1 MNGFIMSLS
10 VVILAAGKGTRMRS
24 SLPKV
29 LHNVAD
35 KPMVGHVIDSARQL
49 GASNIY
55 VVYGFGGDVLKATLT
70 KDNTGDDLTFVEQ
83 VEQLGTGHAVDQ
95 ASPFLTDDEDVLV
108 LYGDV
113 PLTKVSTLDS
123 LLSAKPVNGMA
134 LLTVH
139 LANPMGYGRI
149 VRQEISGQQ
158 QVVGIIEQKDANAE
172 QLKINEAN
180 TGILLA
186 NGGDL
191 KRWLSNLSSDNA
203 QGEYYLTD
211 IIAAAHGEG
220 KVIAT
225 AHPETEIEV
234 EGANNRVQL
243 ATLERAYQARIAE
256 QLMIAG
262 ASLRDPS
269 RIDVRGKLTTGSEV
283 SIDINCIFEG
293 EVRLAD
299 NVQIGANCII
309 KNSTIG
315 TNVEIKPNSIIE
327 DTVIEA
333 DCSVG
338 PFARLRPG
346 SIMKKDSHVGNF
358 VEMKKTTLGVGSK
371 AGHLSYLGNAE
382 IGTKVNI
389 GAGTIT
395 CNYDGVN
402 KSTTEIG
409 DNAFIG
415 SNSSL
420 VAPVIIGHSATV
432 GAGSVIS
439 KEVEDNDIALTR
451 AKPCNVAGW
460 QLPGK
465 TSYLSENIALLKALF
480 L

>member
-29 LHNVAD
+29 LHSVAD

-113 PLTKVSTLDS
+113 PLTKVSTLES
-123 LLSAKPVNGMA
+123 LLAAKPTDGMA

-149 VRQEISGQQ
+149 VRQEISGKQ
-158 QVVGIIEQKDANAE
+158 QVVGIIEQKDANEE

-220 KVIAT
+220 KVVAT

-256 QLMIAG
+256 ELMIAG
-262 ASLRDPS
+262 ASLRDPA
-269 RIDVRGKLTTGSEV
+269 RIDVRGNLTTGTEV

-293 EVRLAD
+293 EVSLAD

-315 TNVEIKPNSIIE
+315 ANVEIKPNSIIE
-327 DTVIEA
+327 DTIIEA

-346 SIMKKDSHVGNF
+346 SVMKQDSHVGNF

-420 VAPVIIGHSATV
+420 VAPVIIGNSATV

-439 KEVEDNDIALTR
+439 KEVEDNDLALTR
-451 AKPCNVAGW
+451 AKQRNIAGW
-460 QLPGK
+460 QRPVK
-465 TSYLSENIALLKALF
+465 KS
-480 L
+480 